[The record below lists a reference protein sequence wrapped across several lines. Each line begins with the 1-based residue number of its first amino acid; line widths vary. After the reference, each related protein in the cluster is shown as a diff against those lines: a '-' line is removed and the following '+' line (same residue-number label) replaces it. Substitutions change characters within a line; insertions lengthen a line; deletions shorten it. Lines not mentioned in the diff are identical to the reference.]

1 MSNEG
6 TTETTSCFRPP
17 FLNFGVKNASNGWRG
32 DR

>member
-17 FLNFGVKNASNGWRG
+17 FRI
-32 DR
+32 